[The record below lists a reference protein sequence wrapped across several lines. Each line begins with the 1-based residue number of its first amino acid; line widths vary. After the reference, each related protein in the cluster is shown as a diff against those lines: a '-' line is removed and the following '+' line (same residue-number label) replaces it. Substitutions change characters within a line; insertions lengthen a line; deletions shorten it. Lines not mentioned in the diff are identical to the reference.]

1 MVYAREQKRADIAEY
16 RERFKEKLKTIDKAK
31 LVFLDESGVNLNLT
45 RRYGRAQGKARVRD
59 YTPLNIPKSTTLLSS
74 IRTDGTMIHKEFTG
88 ALNGQYFVK
97 YIKEQLVPSLH
108 KDDIVIMDNL
118 RTHKVNGV
126 KQAIESVGAKLIY
139 LPPYSPDFKP
149 IEMLWS
155 KIKAILRN
163 WKARTPESLTSSI
176 SRAYKLISLSDISG
190 WFNKMDYLHS

>member
-88 ALNGQYFVK
+88 ALNGQYFVE

-139 LPPYSPDFKP
+139 LPPYSPDFNP

-163 WKARTPESLTSSI
+163 WKARAPETLNSSI
-176 SRAYKLISLSDISG
+176 SCAYKLIYLSDISG
-190 WFNKMDYLHS
+190 WFNNMDYLHS

>member
-108 KDDIVIMDNL
+108 KDDIVIIYSNFAIFFTIL
-118 RTHKVNGV
+118 KTLKEFFVPLSV
-126 KQAIESVGAKLIY
+126 KYCLILFFNIFA
-139 LPPYSPDFKP
+139 LPTYITISS
-149 IEMLWS
+149 LS
-155 KIKAILRN
+155 NIKY
-163 WKARTPESLTSSI
+163 TPGFSGIFLSSSSI
-176 SRAYKLISLSDISG
+176 LNKNKPPVILIKIFIL
-190 WFNKMDYLHS
+190 LL